1 MDIYIYILYIYVCVC
16 VYVSMCSI
24 YILYIYIYVLVCLT
38 YASIYLYSTWRSYL
52 ALQQEPVSRCLLVR
66 DASVILQ
73 NPQSA
78 ISSDGEEHVF
88 MPQNPWKC
96 VATIL
101 RNLGDRFRRIS
112 WPVLNGKIING
123 KLKSVMH
130 KHWKF
135 GVLKPTDGNSWLAYS
150 QDNGIAVVLRNRT
163 DSNCENMFFP
173 HPIVKTL
180 KRIQFLE

>member
-1 MDIYIYILYIYVCVC
+1 MYKWTYIYIIYMCVCACMWVCVLYIYCT
-16 VYVSMCSI
+16 YI
-24 YILYIYIYVLVCLT
+24 YIYIYIYVLVCLT

-101 RNLGDRFRRIS
+101 RNLGIDSEGYHDLSLMGKSSMGS
-112 WPVLNGKIING
+112 WKVSCTNTGSLVFWNPQMETAG
-123 KLKSVMH
+123 
-130 KHWKF
+130 
-135 GVLKPTDGNSWLAYS
+135 WL
-150 QDNGIAVVLRNRT
+150 IPRT
-163 DSNCENMFFP
+163 MA
-173 HPIVKTL
+173 
-180 KRIQFLE
+180 

>member
-1 MDIYIYILYIYVCVC
+1 MCTISFGWCTAGFRFCTAGVVYLFSICTNGHIYILYICVC
-16 VYVSMCSI
+16 VRVCEYVFYIYTVHI
-24 YILYIYIYVLVCLT
+24 YIYIYIYVLVCLT

-101 RNLGDRFRRIS
+101 RNLGIDSEGYHDLSLMGKSSMGS
-112 WPVLNGKIING
+112 WKVSCTNTGSLVFWNPQMETAG
-123 KLKSVMH
+123 
-130 KHWKF
+130 
-135 GVLKPTDGNSWLAYS
+135 WL
-150 QDNGIAVVLRNRT
+150 IPRT
-163 DSNCENMFFP
+163 MA
-173 HPIVKTL
+173 
-180 KRIQFLE
+180 

>member
-1 MDIYIYILYIYVCVC
+1 MCTISFGWCTAGFRFCTAGVVYLFSICTNGHIYIYIIYICVCVC
-16 VYVSMCSI
+16 VYVSMCFI
-24 YILYIYIYVLVCLT
+24 YILYIYIYIYVLVCLT

-101 RNLGDRFRRIS
+101 RNLGIDSEGYHDLSLMGKSSMGS
-112 WPVLNGKIING
+112 WKVSCTNTGSLVFWNPQMETAG
-123 KLKSVMH
+123 
-130 KHWKF
+130 
-135 GVLKPTDGNSWLAYS
+135 WL
-150 QDNGIAVVLRNRT
+150 IPRT
-163 DSNCENMFFP
+163 MA
-173 HPIVKTL
+173 
-180 KRIQFLE
+180 